1 MKIKI
6 PVTVRRG
13 ISKRS
18 HEKIGDCE
26 QSTKDASNNEVTFV
40 TPGADILIGS
50 SHTQTFFWILTL
62 KKLALV
68 PRGSASAK
76 KARRRQNG
84 GIQGSRKR
92 RSQGYGPN
100 EKERENEG
108 WYWSCQKQDIRGK
121 ILWGYFWDRFINFD
135 IHRNFRGLSVPSYN
149 LMYFSYIVLV
159 SWTNNWM
166 LCLILKVSL
175 ILVLVSQ
182 STYKMTSFGI

>member
-18 HEKIGDCE
+18 HEKIGDSE

-40 TPGADILIGS
+40 TPGADILTGY
-50 SHTQTFFWILTL
+50 L

-68 PRGSASAK
+68 PRGSASGK

-108 WYWSCQKQDIRGK
+108 
-121 ILWGYFWDRFINFD
+121 
-135 IHRNFRGLSVPSYN
+135 
-149 LMYFSYIVLV
+149 
-159 SWTNNWM
+159 
-166 LCLILKVSL
+166 
-175 ILVLVSQ
+175 
-182 STYKMTSFGI
+182 